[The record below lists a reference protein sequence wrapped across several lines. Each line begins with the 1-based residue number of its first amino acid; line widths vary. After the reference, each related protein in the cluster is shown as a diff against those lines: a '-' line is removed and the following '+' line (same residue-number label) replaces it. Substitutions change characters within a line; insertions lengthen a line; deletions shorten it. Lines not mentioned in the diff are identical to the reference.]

1 MLEPIPNAVEKF
13 IAQDDEP
20 VVMLNLLRFLDGG
33 RDLYGRYLHAVQ
45 ASLAKVSA
53 EILYAGACEPALIAE
68 PDQRW
73 DAVVV
78 VRYPS
83 RSAFVRMASDPGYL
97 EIAHLR
103 SDGLRETVLQPTK
116 PWTL

>member
-53 EILYAGACEPALIAE
+53 EISTPARASQPLSPNPIRGGMRSWSCVTRAGLHSFVWRATPA
-68 PDQRW
+68 
-73 DAVVV
+73 
-78 VRYPS
+78 
-83 RSAFVRMASDPGYL
+83 
-97 EIAHLR
+97 
-103 SDGLRETVLQPTK
+103 T
-116 PWTL
+116 